1 MDFDQ
6 IQAFLKIVEEK
17 SFSRAADKL
26 YRTQPAL
33 SKQVRQLET
42 ELGQRLLSRQ
52 GKQIEPTDAGKIF
65 IEHAQRIVDTRA
77 EALES
82 LKRLRDHPR
91 GRLSIGANEA
101 TQLYVLPS
109 VFAEF
114 RTRYPDVRLRL
125 HRNFTRKLVERVLA
139 NTLDFAV
146 VSLPVDEK
154 DLIAYPLHKDELVV
168 VAPPGHPLT
177 HHRAVTLEQVAQHP
191 QIFPR
196 TGRTRV
202 MFERV
207 FASHNLEPH
216 VSLELASNEA
226 IKKFVENGVGIS
238 LMSRTFVAREQAL
251 GTLVAIP
258 LKGIT
263 LTRELGLIHHRDKY
277 LDPVMQAF
285 LKVVEEVRPR
295 LQPTSPPR

>member
-52 GKQIEPTDAGKIF
+52 GKQIEPTEAGRTF
-65 IEHAQRIVDTRA
+65 IEHARRIIDTRA
-77 EALES
+77 DALEA

-91 GRLSIGANEA
+91 GRISIGANEA
-101 TQLYVLPS
+101 TQLYVLPP

-114 RTRYPDVRLRL
+114 RMRYPDVRLTL
-125 HRNFTRKLVERVLA
+125 HRNFTRKLVERVIA

-146 VSLPVDEK
+146 VSLPVEEK
-154 DLIAYPLHKDELVV
+154 ELLTIPLLKDELVV

-177 HHRAVTLEQVAQHP
+177 NHRAVTLEQIAEHP
-191 QIFPR
+191 QIF
-196 TGRTRV
+196 
-202 MFERV
+202 
-207 FASHNLEPH
+207 
-216 VSLELASNEA
+216 
-226 IKKFVENGVGIS
+226 
-238 LMSRTFVAREQAL
+238 
-251 GTLVAIP
+251 
-258 LKGIT
+258 
-263 LTRELGLIHHRDKY
+263 
-277 LDPVMQAF
+277 
-285 LKVVEEVRPR
+285 
-295 LQPTSPPR
+295 